1 VTIATRG
8 VQYGAVLMSERQ
20 RARIAVA
27 VRATEVEVRKGRPR
41 MRTGPAREKADFPRI
56 VRMGNPAEVRGA
68 PMKTPRTLSIDCV
81 GRCGG
86 YPSALKHR
94 RHSVKSESSFSNC
107 T

>member
-1 VTIATRG
+1 
-8 VQYGAVLMSERQ
+8 
-20 RARIAVA
+20 
-27 VRATEVEVRKGRPR
+27 

-68 PMKTPRTLSIDCV
+68 PMEIPRTLSIDCV

-94 RHSVKSESSFSNC
+94 RHSVKSESRFSNC
-107 T
+107 TFMRIRTMTIASSIVQIAIV